1 VSRER
6 IAAAQSARRIP
17 YFDHQIQADRLNDL
31 WVEWVKLI
39 LELELEAVVRR
50 QFAEVPNG
58 VDAQNVDNRAARCLG
73 ALRLRCGTG
82 SEALAFLRSA
92 FWSRPPKLFLLDTA
106 GSSRQTASRRM
117 HGHLVDSFC
126 CIFTGSL
133 SLKLKRCYGRVNS
146 AARGA
151 G

>member
-6 IAAAQSARRIP
+6 IAAARSARRRP

-31 WVEWVKLI
+31 WVEWVKLAFKH
-39 LELELEAVVRR
+39 ELEAVVRR
-50 QFAEVPNG
+50 QFAEVPN
-58 VDAQNVDNRAARCLG
+58 DAEVLNIDNRGARCLG
-73 ALRLRCGTG
+73 ALRLRCGIG
-82 SEALAFLRSA
+82 SEALAFLCSA
-92 FWSRPPKLFLLDTA
+92 FWSRPLKLLLLDSA
-106 GSSRQTASRRM
+106 GRSRQTANSRM
-117 HGHLVDSFC
+117 YGHLVDSFC

-146 AARGA
+146 AGRGA